1 MFKKILWAAIA
12 VLALLVVGCDNTDI
26 GSEVKRKATE
36 ARFVKVDLGSTG
48 EIYFDTVGRKSW
60 VRFANTSNVVEVLY
74 VDYLKMQAES
84 EIP

>member
-1 MFKKILWAAIA
+1 MSKKLLWAAIA
-12 VLALLVVGCDNTDI
+12 VLALLV
-26 GSEVKRKATE
+26 
-36 ARFVKVDLGSTG
+36 
-48 EIYFDTVGRKSW
+48 VGRKSW